1 MKFIVQPTKRTLSP
15 GAHGQDD
22 GLGLDGHAAESIIIA
37 DPHVAP
43 NLHGAETGDLDR
55 GVTDGRS
62 TLDDQIVRRIV
73 TDVVQPGTDVQ
84 LQQLCS
90 TLNCGTFIA
99 ISSSTTACSPSGHKE
114 NTAARDA
121 FGATGVQFDGSDQLP
136 SSGPVQ

>member
-1 MKFIVQPTKRTLSP
+1 MTFKPLRTLSVPPSTGSEVDENGAYHGGDWKFIVQPTERTLSP

-22 GLGLDGHAAESIIIA
+22 GLGLDGHAAESIIIT

-84 LQQLCS
+84 LQPLC
-90 TLNCGTFIA
+90 
-99 ISSSTTACSPSGHKE
+99 
-114 NTAARDA
+114 AR
-121 FGATGVQFDGSDQLP
+121 P
-136 SSGPVQ
+136 